1 MGRFCG
7 RQAFV
12 PDLGSF
18 QTSYSWWSFQ
28 RLNEGDA
35 MPAWPAL
42 SLSSEAQMVTPSL
55 HSQGGR
61 VVVRVRA
68 SMGAC

>member
-1 MGRFCG
+1 
-7 RQAFV
+7 
-12 PDLGSF
+12 
-18 QTSYSWWSFQ
+18 
-28 RLNEGDA
+28 

-42 SLSSEAQMVTPSL
+42 SLCSETQMVTPSL
-55 HSQGGR
+55 HPQDGR

>member
-1 MGRFCG
+1 
-7 RQAFV
+7 
-12 PDLGSF
+12 
-18 QTSYSWWSFQ
+18 
-28 RLNEGDA
+28 

-42 SLSSEAQMVTPSL
+42 SLSSGTWMVTPSL

-68 SMGAC
+68 SMGAF